1 MGFSA
6 GGLWDDFVKYGS
18 EKLDDVQ
25 EDISQLTGNVQNF
38 FESDVSTNPGVHTQP
53 EPLKADNK
61 GNAITTPQGG
71 NWRQPAP
78 QPMSQQTM
86 LMVGGGVVLLLGVLV
101 IAMKK

>member
-1 MGFSA
+1 MGFSV
-6 GGLWDDFVKYGS
+6 GGLWDDFTKYGTDL
-18 EKLDDVQ
+18 LDDVQ
-25 EDISQLTGNVQNF
+25 EDISDLTGNVQDF
-38 FESDVSTNPGVHTQP
+38 FGSDLSTNPGVHTQP

-61 GNAITTPQGG
+61 GNAITRPQGG